1 MITTKKRL
9 PGSVIVQQTAIQQ
22 ATSLLE
28 QLPEKPKE
36 IWTLKE
42 AIDLLQDS
50 IIIALKRG
58 YNYEEVAAM
67 LADQG
72 IEISVSS
79 LKRYLASTKKE
90 KAVAEALKP
99 RRPRRTAAQK
109 QAEAEA
115 KLSAAAPVS
124 VPDAQPVQQESA
136 DSIPA
141 KRKTGRP
148 TSTRAKTATKATPV
162 APLKATP
169 TPQPTSSRPR
179 KKKA

>member
-9 PGSVIVQQTAIQQ
+9 PGSATVQQTAIQQ
-22 ATSLLE
+22 ATSLLD

-50 IIIALKRG
+50 ITTALKRG

-72 IEISVSS
+72 IQISVSS

-90 KAVAEALKP
+90 KAMSEVVKL

-109 QAEAEA
+109 QAEAEVN
-115 KLSAAAPVS
+115 LSAPVS
-124 VPDAQPVQQESA
+124 AADAQPVQQEAA
-136 DSIPA
+136 DSTPA

-148 TSTRAKTATKATPV
+148 TSTRAKTATRATSV
-162 APLKATP
+162 APPTATS
-169 TPQPTSSRPR
+169 TPRTTASRPR

>member
-1 MITTKKRL
+1 MMTTKKRL

-50 IIIALKRG
+50 ISTALKRG

-72 IEISVSS
+72 IQISISS

-90 KAVAEALKP
+90 KAVAEVVKP

-115 KLSAAAPVS
+115 KLSATPAPVS
-124 VPDAQPVQQESA
+124 TPNEPPVQQEAA
-136 DSIPA
+136 DSTPA
-141 KRKTGRP
+141 KRTTGRP
-148 TSTRAKTATKATPV
+148 TSTRPKTATQAT
-162 APLKATP
+162 
-169 TPQPTSSRPR
+169 SGRPR

>member
-148 TSTRAKTATKATPV
+148 TSTRAKAATKATPV